1 MKLRYEFLLFGG
13 ALAGLLIPA
22 IGLGWSGGEFQPT
35 PVLGALN
42 PSKAEAGSPGFA
54 LTVQGAHF
62 VSGAVVH
69 WNGEARA
76 TTVVADG
83 VVRAQIPASDV
94 ASDGTASVIVV
105 NPNFPD
111 QRSGVSNALA
121 FRIAPT
127 ASY

>member
-1 MKLRYEFLLFGG
+1 MQRGYKYLLVGG
-13 ALAGLLIPA
+13 ALTGLLIAA
-22 IGLGWSGGEFQPT
+22 IGAGGGGGDFQPP
-35 PVLGALN
+35 PVLGALH

-62 VSGAVVH
+62 VSGAIVH
-69 WNGEARA
+69 WNGEERA
-76 TTVVADG
+76 TTVVDPG
-83 VVRAQIPASDV
+83 VVRAQIPASDL

-121 FRIAPT
+121 FRVVP
-127 ASY
+127 